1 MLFDDKMEAVILA
14 GGLGTRLRPLT
25 YTTPKPLLPIM
36 NVPMV
41 ERLIT
46 TLPQDVDKIVLAVNY
61 MYDRLKAHFKNYE
74 MGREVFVVE
83 EKEPLGTG
91 GAIQNVENYLH
102 DTFLVFN
109 GDVISSLDIN
119 ALRDFHSEK
128 KGIGTIS
135 MWEVENPT
143 RFGIIGTDEE
153 SRITRFLEKPKPE
166 QIFSNW
172 INAGVYVLE
181 PEILNLIEPQ
191 TKTSIEREVFPQLA
205 AEGRLFGFKFYGYW
219 VDAGTPEAYIM
230 SHKILLDERK
240 LELKKLPKDLDINI
254 KGSINQPVLFGNN
267 CNCAKNSEV
276 GPYVCLGDNVEV
288 FEGTKIKNSV
298 LFGNNKIGKNNNLE
312 DCIIGYGCKIE
323 ENVHIGRGLVLGDDQ
338 ILKKG
343 MNIPGNSKIGMK

>member
-41 ERLIT
+41 ERLIKI
-46 TLPQDVDKIVLAVNY
+46 LPQDVDKIVLAVNY
-61 MYDRLKAHFKNYE
+61 MYDRLKAHFRE
-74 MGREVFVVE
+74 HDLGREVVVVE

-91 GAIQNVENYLH
+91 GAIQNVEGYLH

-119 ALRDFHSEK
+119 ALRNFHYEK

-135 MWEVENPT
+135 MWEVAEPT
-143 RFGIIGTDEE
+143 RFGIIGTDED

-181 PEILNLIEPQ
+181 PEILNLIEPL
-191 TKTSIEREVFPQLA
+191 TKTSIEREIFPPLA

-219 VDAGTPEAYIM
+219 VDAGTPEAYIR
-230 SHKILLDERK
+230 SHQILLDEK
-240 LELKKLPKDLDINI
+240 KSELKKLSKDMDINSKALI
-254 KGSINQPVLFGNN
+254 KQPVLFGNN
-267 CNCAKNSEV
+267 CSCAKNSEV
-276 GPYVCLGDNVEV
+276 GPYVCLGDNVNV
-288 FEGTKIKNSV
+288 LEGTKIKNSV
-298 LFGNNKIGKNNNLE
+298 ILGNTTIGRNNNLVN
-312 DCIIGYGCKIE
+312 CIIGYGCKIE
-323 ENVHIGRGLVLGDDQ
+323 ENVHIGRGLVLADNQ
-338 ILKKG
+338 VLKEG
-343 MNIPGNSKIGMK
+343 TDIPDNSKIGMK